1 MMQKLLFVFLTG
13 AVLIGCQ
20 SSKEEAQNVSET
32 PAQSSSNYPGWA
44 TTGSLQTMASG
55 LKYIDLKV
63 GDGAAP
69 AAGQEVIVHYSGY
82 LTNGMKF
89 ESSVDSNEALAFN
102 VGVGQVIKGW
112 DEGLLSMKAGG
123 KRKLIIPPP
132 LGYGAYGNP
141 PVIPPNAE
149 LIFDL
154 ELLAVK

>member
-1 MMQKLLFVFLTG
+1 MPKLLFVFLTG
-13 AVLIGCQ
+13 AVLSGCQ
-20 SSKEEAQNVSET
+20 ASKEEAQNASET
-32 PAQSSSNYPGWA
+32 PASSTSNYPGWA
-44 TTGSLQTMASG
+44 ATGKIETTASG

-69 AAGQEVIVHYSGY
+69 AAGQEVTVHYSGY

-89 ESSVDSNEALAFN
+89 DSSIDRHEALAFTL
-102 VGVGQVIKGW
+102 GVGQVIKGW

-123 KRKLIIPPP
+123 KRKLIIPPT
-132 LGYGAYGNP
+132 LGYGANGAP

-149 LIFDL
+149 LIFDV